1 MRLILLL
8 FSLCCSSVALP
19 QLRGATDDALRYHD
33 LVNAAERAFLA
44 HRDSSCY
51 PLYDEAFRVH
61 RPFLKDPYIAA
72 QIAFSLRDTA
82 RFLGYLQVGF
92 RHGMPLTAVEAAPLF
107 RGHLSPDLRAAIRQR
122 FASAKALTMVD
133 PVLRDTICAM
143 CYRSDSIKLSMG
155 RDPAQLERFLQE
167 EMRTRRFLLDSF
179 LVHGRFIN
187 EQVLGISSDAVWN
200 DFLRR
205 TGRKDPYAMPG
216 LPAMAMQEELELRL
230 KCPLNIVLHGNC
242 FFQQHWA
249 LFEQALR
256 NGTLHPKD
264 FAILEETSVL
274 WYKKPDAEH
283 ESCPPPVLRSTYYNI
298 FHGPADRTYVN
309 TPEGLAEVE
318 RNRAAIHLQTYAA
331 DEEKLRLERAEGFAF
346 FFDFVDRPG
355 R

>member
-1 MRLILLL
+1 MRPILLL
-8 FSLCCSSVALP
+8 TCLLCSFVALS
-19 QLRGATDDALRYHD
+19 QVHAADALRYHD
-33 LVNAAERAFLA
+33 LVNTAERAFLTE
-44 HRDSSCY
+44 RDSSCY
-51 PLYDEAFRVH
+51 PLYDEAFSVH

-92 RHGMPLTAVEAAPLF
+92 RHGMPLTAVYAAPLL
-107 RGHLSPDLRAAIRQR
+107 RGAGQRVRELVRKRYTATRA
-122 FASAKALTMVD
+122 STTVD
-133 PVLRDTICAM
+133 PVLRDTVCAM
-143 CYRSDSIKLSMG
+143 CYRSDSIKVRMG
-155 RDPAQLERFLQE
+155 RDTAELRRFLLE

-179 LVHGRFIN
+179 LIHGRFVN
-187 EQVLGISSDAVWN
+187 EQVLGISSDIVWH

-205 TGRKDPYAMPG
+205 TARKDPYAVPG

-242 FFQQHWA
+242 FFQQHRA

-283 ESCPPPVLRSTYYNI
+283 ESCPPPVLRSAYYNI

-355 R
+355 L